1 MWRVVHFIEAHL
13 PGVFLL
19 QLVFMRAFTRGFQMK
34 KLVIFV
40 VACVFS
46 VGILLA
52 AKSHAPRISG
62 EKIREHVKYLS
73 SDALE
78 GRGTGQKGGD
88 LAADYIAAQFKS
100 YGLRPAGEN
109 GTYFQNV
116 PMMGVKTLPETTFA
130 LAPASGEPL
139 VLKNLGDYVTSNESQ
154 TGVADIDAPIVF
166 VGYGITAPEYSW
178 DDYKGYD
185 LKGKVALLFVNEP
198 ISDDPNFF
206 KGKALTYYGRWTYKY
221 EETARHGAL
230 ATLII
235 HRTDLASYG
244 WEVVRNSWGGER
256 SFLKLDGTP
265 KLEAASWIQQEVA
278 RKLVGMAGLDLD
290 KLFEQAQSRQF
301 KPIELPVHLKAH
313 IVSALRPFTSRNV
326 LGMVR
331 GSNFD
336 KSGEAVLYTAHYDH
350 FGIDRSIP
358 GDNIFH
364 GAIDNG
370 TGCGILL
377 ELARAWGATKPAP
390 ARSILI
396 ASVTAEEQG
405 LLGSEYL
412 GKHSLELPVD
422 PILDLNYDALAPIG
436 IPEEV
441 EVSGA
446 ERTTFYPTVEK
457 IAKEF
462 DLAIRPDA
470 RPEAGHYYRSDHFS
484 LSRVGIPSFSISEG
498 MKFKG
503 HDLEWG
509 QEQAKEYVDHH
520 YHKPADVFR
529 EDWDFEGL
537 AKMASFGYA
546 LGAEAS
552 LDGGIRWL
560 PGDEFEKPWQK
571 YQSGAIDPDALF
583 AGHPELK
590 IVHFESIPYPPLARQ
605 TGISGTV
612 VAHVTVASDGKV
624 SQASVEGHPLL
635 VGIVK
640 DEVKMWIFEPG
651 PERAFDLKCE
661 FVVDDN
667 SVRTEKRKNAALG
680 PLHVRIGTY
689 SSLVTDVY

>member
-1 MWRVVHFIEAHL
+1 
-13 PGVFLL
+13 
-19 QLVFMRAFTRGFQMK
+19 MK
-34 KLVIFV
+34 KLAILFTAGVL
-40 VACVFS
+40 C

-52 AKSHAPRISG
+52 AKSHAPKFSA

-100 YGLRPAGEN
+100 YGLKPAGEN
-109 GTYFQNV
+109 GTYFQSV
-116 PMMGVKTLPETTFA
+116 PMVGVKTLPETSFA

-139 VLKNLGDYVTSNESQ
+139 VLKNLEDYVTSNESQ
-154 TGVADIDAPIVF
+154 TGIADIDAPIVF
-166 VGYGITAPEYSW
+166 VGYGITAPEEKW

-206 KGKALTYYGRWTYKY
+206 KGKALTYNGRWTYKF

-230 ATLII
+230 GTLII

-265 KLEAASWIQQEVA
+265 KLEAASWIQQDVA

-290 KLFEQAQSRQF
+290 KLFQDAQSREF

-326 LGMVR
+326 LGMVE
-331 GSNFD
+331 GSLEEN
-336 KSGEAVLYTAHYDH
+336 KRAEAVLYTAHYDH

-377 ELARAWGATKPAP
+377 EIARAWGVTKPAP
-390 ARSILI
+390 ARSILF

-412 GKHSLELPVD
+412 GKHASLLPVE

-446 ERTTFYPTVEK
+446 ERTTFYPSVEK
-457 IAKEF
+457 IAGEF
-462 DLAIRPDA
+462 GLAIRPDA
-470 RPEAGHYYRSDHFS
+470 QPEAGHYYRSDHFS

-498 MKFKG
+498 RKFKG
-503 HDLEWG
+503 HDLAWG
-509 QEQAKEYVDHH
+509 EAQAKEYVDHH
-520 YHKPADVFR
+520 YHKPADAFR
-529 EDWDFEGL
+529 EDWDFAGL

-546 LGAEAS
+546 LGSAAAAQ
-552 LDGGIRWL
+552 GGDIRWL
-560 PGDEFEKPWQK
+560 PGDEFEKALQK
-571 YQSGAIDPDALF
+571 YRSGAIDMDALF
-583 AGHPELK
+583 AGHPEFRPVYISSLL
-590 IVHFESIPYPPLARQ
+590 YPPLARQ
-605 TGISGTV
+605 TRAGGTV
-612 VAHVTVASDGKV
+612 VARVTVGGDGTVRQVDVLK
-624 SQASVEGHPLL
+624 GHPLL
-635 VGIVK
+635 DQSVK
-640 DEVKMWIFEPG
+640 DGLRAWKFEVQDG
-651 PERAFDLKCE
+651 AERSFDLTCD
-661 FVVDDN
+661 FIVP
-667 SVRTEKRKNAALG
+667 SGWTCGHQNASAVLG
-680 PLHVRIGTY
+680 PFHLAVWGGPFCIEASTAIA
-689 SSLVTDVY
+689 SK